1 MLANNFSPQ
10 INRSDDNTL
19 HWFWQSYISLQL
31 LNCCILDYIWKSL
44 VHLPIIEKNHI
55 PFRGSISFGFVNF
68 VCFSCRRSLDF
79 CNFIGIFVLQ
89 RKQNFIFLN
98 KHARFCKDILNNK
111 IAVNLNGDLYDT
123 HFSRLIVLSF
133 GWNQVLVCFFYE
145 FQLSINFQEEIFNCF
160 EFLRAPK

>member
-1 MLANNFSPQ
+1 MSYVHRDHMLANNFSPQ
-10 INRSDDNTL
+10 IDRSDDNTL

-31 LNCCILDYIWKSL
+31 LNDEKLLNCCILDYIWKSL
-44 VHLPIIEKNHI
+44 VHLPIIEKKNHI

-98 KHARFCKDILNNK
+98 KHARFCEDILNNK
-111 IAVNLNGDLYDT
+111 IAVDLNGDLNDT
-123 HFSRLIVLSF
+123 HFSRQIVSMF
-133 GWNQVLVCFFYE
+133 
-145 FQLSINFQEEIFNCF
+145 
-160 EFLRAPK
+160 